1 MSYPKSLGGKTLS
14 SSFVS
19 LVPLNDHHVEPL
31 RAARAEDEEICD
43 IYPHSM
49 LEEHFDPV
57 LQAIKSAT
65 NRFFLAVID
74 PPLIRSLA

>member
-1 MSYPKSLGGKTLS
+1 MIYPKSSGGNALI

-19 LVPLNDHHVEPL
+19 LEPLNDHHVEPL

-57 LQAIKSAT
+57 LQAVRSAT
-65 NRFFLAVID
+65 NRFFFAVID
-74 PPLIRSLA
+74 PPPIRSLA